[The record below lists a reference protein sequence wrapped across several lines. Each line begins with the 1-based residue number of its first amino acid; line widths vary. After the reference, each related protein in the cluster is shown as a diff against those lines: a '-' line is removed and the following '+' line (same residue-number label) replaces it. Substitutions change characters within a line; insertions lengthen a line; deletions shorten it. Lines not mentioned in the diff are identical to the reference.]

1 MFDDDKTRGQEPGFY
16 RFGDFASRDA
26 AVGDAHDAAK
36 AGGHAAHAQAG
47 HDHADHDHTQDNV
60 RSADLQDD
68 GLQDDEPQDDDPQD
82 EPYDAGFEFGGPEAP
97 QGEID
102 QVREILFGGAQR
114 ATEQRLRE
122 LEESLGALRS
132 DMMRLFADL
141 EARVSD
147 GDAAVER
154 RHMMATQGIGSALS
168 EIGAQILKLSGR
180 NSG

>member
-16 RFGDFASRDA
+16 RLSDFGSREASASDGREA
-26 AVGDAHDAAK
+26 THGGGDDHDKGDSSAK
-36 AGGHAAHAQAG
+36 AEAREKIGALQETETLE
-47 HDHADHDHTQDNV
+47 DV
-60 RSADLQDD
+60 SAQDD
-68 GLQDDEPQDDDPQD
+68 AQNEEHDFDFGPDE
-82 EPYDAGFEFGGPEAP
+82 PEAP

-141 EARVSD
+141 EARVAD

-154 RHMMATQGIGSALS
+154 RHVMATQGIGSALS